1 VGKVYGANEFGAGKV
16 VRDGRWEKRI
26 TREVVLVD
34 AKL

>member
-1 VGKVYGANEFGAGKV
+1 MGKVCGANEFGAGKV